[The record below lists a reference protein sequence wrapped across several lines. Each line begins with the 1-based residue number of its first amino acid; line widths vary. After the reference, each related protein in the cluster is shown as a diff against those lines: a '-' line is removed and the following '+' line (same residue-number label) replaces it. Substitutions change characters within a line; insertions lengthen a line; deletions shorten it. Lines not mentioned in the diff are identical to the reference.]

1 MPKGQPGTKSPRK
14 SRATGKPPGRPP
26 LFSHPDQMQP
36 LIDAYFA
43 KCDTGKP
50 TEYFDKRRK
59 TVVKIADSEPYTM
72 EGLALALGFA
82 TRQMI
87 NDYIKRPLFTFIIS
101 RAKTKIANQWASG
114 AFTGRY
120 NDRFATFMLIA
131 NAGYPNINK
140 TEINIGIGIDLDKR
154 LNQANTLKLA
164 NKTADIRKLKE
175 VN

>member
-43 KCDTGKP
+43 KCDAGKP

-72 EGLALALGFA
+72 EGLAYELGLNSL
-82 TRQMI
+82 QSLW
-87 NDYIKRPLFTFIIS
+87 DYIKKPLFSSILA
-101 RAKTKIANQWASG
+101 RAKLKIVRQWVTKSFNGQYS
-114 AFTGRY
+114 
-120 NDRFATFMLIA
+120 DRFATFQLIA
-131 NAGYPNINK
+131 NANYPNVNK

-164 NKTADIRKLKE
+164 NKTADTRKLKE